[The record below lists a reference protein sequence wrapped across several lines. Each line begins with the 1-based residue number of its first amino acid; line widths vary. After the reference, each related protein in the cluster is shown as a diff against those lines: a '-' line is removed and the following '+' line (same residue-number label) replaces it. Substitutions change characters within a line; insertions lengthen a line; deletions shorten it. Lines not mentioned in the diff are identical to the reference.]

1 MRLVCP
7 NCAAQYEVDAAL
19 IPAAGR
25 DVQCSACGTTWF
37 QPGAPE
43 AAAPDS
49 APAPTPT
56 PEAAPGYTD
65 AWFDYDEDPDPLPAP
80 EPAPRR
86 ALDESLLSVLR
97 EEAER
102 EARAR
107 RAEGTAPPADAT
119 DAAVAELLA
128 AAGTTPPAKAAEK
141 PAEPAA
147 QPAARPRP
155 VIEPVA
161 EAEPEPEP
169 EEIAPPPPRRDLLPD
184 IEEINSTLRATPVR
198 SAVEREDTAPK
209 RRGFASGF
217 SFSLLIAAILL
228 ALYVMAPDIKA
239 RVPATGAALDAYVG
253 AVDSAR
259 IWIDAQLRDLTQ
271 RIKGTPAG

>member
-1 MRLVCP
+1 MTLSP
-7 NCAAQYEVDAAL
+7 SQ
-19 IPAAGR
+19 
-25 DVQCSACGTTWF
+25 
-37 QPGAPE
+37 
-43 AAAPDS
+43 AAAPEPA
-49 APAPTPT
+49 APA
-56 PEAAPGYTD
+56 EPGYTD

-119 DAAVAELLA
+119 DAAVADLLA

-147 QPAARPRP
+147 QPPARPRP

-161 EAEPEPEP
+161 DPEPEPEP

-239 RVPATGAALDAYVG
+239 RVPAAGGALDAYVG

-259 IWIDAQLRDLTQ
+259 IWIDAQLHDLTQ